1 MAILETAQPSAG
13 GTMSVV
19 EHLTELRRRLMIS
32 IGAIVSASVVGFVF
46 YEPILDALI
55 QPYVSAT
62 GKSTL
67 FITDPLEGFATRL
80 KVAGYSG
87 FILATPV
94 LLWQLWRFVNPA
106 LERRERRLTVPFVA
120 CGVLLFC
127 LGAGL
132 AFYTLPRAL
141 DFLVDI
147 AGQNVEALFSPGKY
161 LSLVTFMMLA
171 FGLAFEFPIVLV
183 FLQLTGV
190 LDTAQLR
197 RWRRMTVILIF
208 VLVAVVTPSQDPYSL
223 FALAVPMYVFYEAS
237 IVVGRLAKRWS

>member
-1 MAILETAQPSAG
+1 MAILERTAPGPTGAP
-13 GTMSVV
+13 MSVV
-19 EHLTELRRRLMIS
+19 EHLTELRRRLIIS
-32 IGAIVSASVVGFVF
+32 MGAIAVGTVVGFAL
-46 YEPILDALI
+46 YGPILGALI
-55 QPYVSAT
+55 EPYVRAT

-67 FITDPLEGFATRL
+67 FITDPLEGFSTRL

-87 FILATPV
+87 FALATPV
-94 LLWQLWRFVNPA
+94 VLWQLWRFVNPA

-120 CGVLLFC
+120 CAALLFC

-141 DFLVDI
+141 EFLVDI
-147 AGQNVEALFSPGKY
+147 GGQNIETLFSPGKY

-171 FGLAFEFPIVLV
+171 FGLTFEFPIVLV

-190 LDTAQLR
+190 LSNAQLR
-197 RWRRMTVILIF
+197 RWRRATVVFIF
-208 VLVAVVTPSQDPYSL
+208 VFVAVVTPSQDPYSL

-237 IVVGRLAKRWS
+237 VLVGRLVKR